1 MLLHSQIQVVQVAV
15 QQSIAKVEVEEAFRI
30 WICFEVV
37 DLFGGFDGFDVAS
50 PYGQRKRKR
59 AICEVKA
66 PDPSAA
72 WKLVALRLASAYGEL
87 HTLPF
92 GRPQSASPQKS
103 ARTSASGP
111 TGKSSPRQSP
121 RHPQNSV
128 TWMRGKQYWSDIFVV
143 VVFFFFK
150 WNQQPF
156 QRSTDS
162 CEIPCSLSTG
172 SQKLHIRSKATN
184 KEAKEVPAYRGSVW
198 NHGFK
203 VIFEFFFPGLSILVQ
218 YL

>member
-1 MLLHSQIQVVQVAV
+1 M
-15 QQSIAKVEVEEAFRI
+15 
-30 WICFEVV
+30 V

-143 VVFFFFK
+143 VVVFFFQVESTAISKIHRFMVK
-150 WNQQPF
+150 FHALYQLEVRNFTSDPRQPIK
-156 QRSTDS
+156 RLRRCRHIEDLS
-162 CEIPCSLSTG
+162 EIMD
-172 SQKLHIRSKATN
+172 
-184 KEAKEVPAYRGSVW
+184 
-198 NHGFK
+198 
-203 VIFEFFFPGLSILVQ
+203 
-218 YL
+218 

>member
-1 MLLHSQIQVVQVAV
+1 M
-15 QQSIAKVEVEEAFRI
+15 
-30 WICFEVV
+30 V

-143 VVFFFFK
+143 VVVFFFSSGINSHFK
-150 WNQQPF
+150 DPPIHG
-156 QRSTDS
+156 
-162 CEIPCSLSTG
+162 EIPCSLSTG

-184 KEAKEVPAYRGSVW
+184 KEAKEVPAYRGSV
-198 NHGFK
+198 
-203 VIFEFFFPGLSILVQ
+203 
-218 YL
+218 